1 MLSLLA
7 PPQILHPRQVPHL
20 PHPSPNLAGS
30 YSKLNAN
37 HPKWPMGEKKMAHG
51 RTVSTYGWRMGP
63 LNQDS
68 SLFKPLSLGKHTL
81 ISVPALVYCEDTR
94 PCAPA
99 EPRISVLTGCHHGLQ
114 ESSNE
119 GNIEKK

>member
-37 HPKWPMGEKKMAHG
+37 HPKWPMGGKKKWPMEEQSPHMDG
-51 RTVSTYGWRMGP
+51 GWDP
-63 LNQDS
+63 
-68 SLFKPLSLGKHTL
+68 
-81 ISVPALVYCEDTR
+81 
-94 PCAPA
+94 
-99 EPRISVLTGCHHGLQ
+99 
-114 ESSNE
+114 
-119 GNIEKK
+119 